1 MDSQAHPLP
10 HGLSWSSPLCSVRF
24 PRGIPFFDPAGM
36 LVDFDRGAV
45 QHQCCFLHQVLLNQG
60 CEDIFPYSGFCPGT
74 EPPVYTL
81 PWPEPLR
88 KIPPWYSGVQ
98 PIQDCI
104 KHFQITFSWPASL
117 RLFFR
122 RKLILDPIPL
132 FFAYFMS
139 FHVLYFIIFARCTQY
154 ISFKT
159 DSSVHLANHTDA
171 PPMPSGLVVQIR
183 FGMCRWEECLQPF
196 LPQIPEC
203 LHIREVFS
211 ITQQRTQFDDDNV
224 LQPVQDV
231 SAVCPPWIL
240 HPLQRCP

>member
-24 PRGIPFFDPAGM
+24 PRGIPFFDPADM

-45 QHQCCFLHQVLLNQG
+45 QHQRCFLHQILLNQG

-104 KHFQITFSWPASL
+104 KHFQITFAWPPSL
-117 RLFFR
+117 WLFSGGNLS
-122 RKLILDPIPL
+122 LILFHCFSLISCL
-132 FFAYFMS
+132 FMCS
-139 FHVLYFIIFARCTQY
+139 ILSSLHVAHNI
-154 ISFKT
+154 
-159 DSSVHLANHTDA
+159 
-171 PPMPSGLVVQIR
+171 
-183 FGMCRWEECLQPF
+183 
-196 LPQIPEC
+196 
-203 LHIREVFS
+203 
-211 ITQQRTQFDDDNV
+211 
-224 LQPVQDV
+224 
-231 SAVCPPWIL
+231 
-240 HPLQRCP
+240 

>member
-74 EPPVYTL
+74 EPAVHTL

-159 DSSVHLANHTDA
+159 DSNLSSEKLKKLTAKIPSLPEQKRIADILDKLDA
-171 PPMPSGLVVQIR
+171 LCNDLTSGLPAEIEARQRQYEYYRDKLLTFKEKVV
-183 FGMCRWEECLQPF
+183 
-196 LPQIPEC
+196 
-203 LHIREVFS
+203 
-211 ITQQRTQFDDDNV
+211 
-224 LQPVQDV
+224 
-231 SAVCPPWIL
+231 
-240 HPLQRCP
+240 

>member
-1 MDSQAHPLP
+1 MFTIYSNGLCFPQLLLLGTALRRWGLRIRERPVWEDTSHPLP

-45 QHQCCFLHQVLLNQG
+45 QHQRCFLHQVLLNQG

-74 EPPVYTL
+74 EPAVYTL

-88 KIPPWYSGVQ
+88 QIPPWYSGVQ
-98 PIQDCI
+98 SIQDCI
-104 KHFQITFSWPASL
+104 KHFQVTFAWPPSL

-159 DSSVHLANHTDA
+159 DSS
-171 PPMPSGLVVQIR
+171 PSCLLPV
-183 FGMCRWEECLQPF
+183 RWSNNWLSISDFPGALQ
-196 LPQIPEC
+196 L
-203 LHIREVFS
+203 
-211 ITQQRTQFDDDNV
+211 
-224 LQPVQDV
+224 
-231 SAVCPPWIL
+231 
-240 HPLQRCP
+240 